1 MPSLLRT
8 ASCVAGEPP
17 ALPTAGLGR
26 GTCWLLGV
34 VPLSCLCCLSVPGAH
49 WWLLLAWRAV
59 AGPHLLPRPAVA
71 LLAPQGEQGL
81 GWGRAVRGPKLR
93 LGPPASGGALQDL
106 CPRVLSLFRPC
117 RSLASRGW
125 PRRGLWREGCR
136 SGGCGGSC
144 GARWA
149 QGPRAKLGTSPSW
162 PSITYPCGTGCLG
175 WGVNSS
181 GCQNGGLCRA
191 EEAGGLRGLCRL
203 VFGAGV
209 QLGML
214 FLLTTLPPP
223 CLSSHCSRAG
233 PFSSR
238 CGVSVPIPVPTQVH
252 NYQRIEQN
260 LQSPTQYQTTR

>member
-26 GTCWLLGV
+26 GTCWLLAV

-106 CPRVLSLFRPC
+106 CPRVLSLRPC

-136 SGGCGGSC
+136 SGGCGWSC

-149 QGPRAKLGTSPSW
+149 QGPRAKRGTSPSW
-162 PSITYPCGTGCLG
+162 PFITCVCGTGCLG

-181 GCQNGGLCRA
+181 GCRNGGLCRA

-209 QLGML
+209 QLSVL
-214 FLLTTLPPP
+214 FLFTIPPSLLVFPLQPGRPLQQQVWRVRPHPSPHAGAQLPA
-223 CLSSHCSRAG
+223 H
-233 PFSSR
+233 
-238 CGVSVPIPVPTQVH
+238 
-252 NYQRIEQN
+252 
-260 LQSPTQYQTTR
+260 